1 MRWLLLRGLLRDA
14 RHWGDFPSVLQA
26 RLGGDAPLC
35 LDHAGVGT
43 QLGFPAP
50 TTVAGMT
57 EHLRARFLAQRSG
70 GEPWGLLGVSLGG
83 MVALDWLHRHP
94 GDFDRGVLVNTSAA
108 DVGLP
113 WERLRYERARDLYRC
128 SVGTHEERER
138 TILSMTTRLEGAA
151 LDALA
156 GQWTRLAYERPVPPD
171 VGARQV
177 AAATRFRLPPRLS
190 VPTLVM
196 LGRGDRLV
204 HPAISER
211 IARRLRLPLAEHPD
225 GGHDLPLDD
234 PHWVAAQVAA
244 FEALPGHP
252 LGSAA

>member
-14 RHWGDFPSVLQA
+14 RHWGDFPSVLEA
-26 RLGGDAPLC
+26 RLGAAPFC
-35 LDHAGVGT
+35 LDHAGVGS

-57 EHLRARFLAQRSG
+57 EHLRARFVAQKNT
-70 GEPWGLLGVSLGG
+70 GERWGLLGVSLGG

-94 GDFDRGVLVNTSAA
+94 EDFERGVLVNTSAA

-113 WERLRYERARDLYRC
+113 WERLRYERAADLYRC
-128 SVGTHEERER
+128 TVGTHEERER
-138 TILSMTTRLEGAA
+138 TILRMTTRLEGAA
-151 LDALA
+151 LDERAA
-156 GQWTRLAYERPVPPD
+156 HWTRLAYERPVPPD

-196 LGRGDRLV
+196 LGRADRLV

-211 IARRLRLPLAEHPD
+211 ISRKLRLPLAEHPD
-225 GGHDLPLDD
+225 GGHDLPVDD
-234 PHWVAAQVAA
+234 PHWVADQLATFESLFPPPQETAA
-244 FEALPGHP
+244 
-252 LGSAA
+252 